1 VVSRSGI
8 EGGRMTE
15 FDRRR
20 KTFVEKMGDGVAV
33 FPSSPVA
40 YRTGDQDFD
49 FRQDSDLY
57 YLTGFEEPESLLVL
71 APNHKTEKSV
81 LFVRPRNRDR
91 EIWEGKRSGPEGA
104 VRDFHVDA
112 AYPIEELGKRIGEYL
127 ETSDSLHFA
136 FGANTRVNDLITLEL
151 KRLSFARRRSDKGGM
166 VIKNP
171 APLLHEM
178 RLIKTAADIEGMTR
192 AVRVSGEGHIAA
204 MRYTRSGMHEYE
216 IEAIIEFI
224 FHSRGAQWPAYSSI
238 VASGAN
244 ATVLHYN
251 SNRMRVAD
259 DALVLI
265 DAGAEVDYYCGD
277 ITRTWP
283 MAGKFSPE
291 QRAIYELVLAANER
305 GISLCRPGVIYNT
318 HVHDETVK
326 VLVSGLID
334 LGLLKGSLQENLENE
349 KYKEFYMHRTGH
361 YLGLDTHDVGF
372 YKIDGQWRPL
382 AAGMVVTIEPGLY
395 ISADSDVDAKWR
407 GIGVRIED
415 DILITKDGCENL
427 SEDVPKAVAEVEH
440 VIAEGRATREPLLA

>member
-1 VVSRSGI
+1 
-8 EGGRMTE
+8 MTE

-20 KTFVEKMGDGVAV
+20 KSFAEKMGDAVAV
-33 FPSSPVA
+33 FPSSPAA
-40 YRTGDQDFD
+40 YRTNDQDFD
-49 FRQDSDLY
+49 YRQDSDLY

-71 APNHKTEKSV
+71 APGHKSEKSV
-81 LFVRPRNRDR
+81 LFVRPRNKER
-91 EIWEGKRSGPEGA
+91 EIWEGRRSGPEGA

-112 AYPIEELGKRIGEYL
+112 AYPIEELGKRIGEFL
-127 ETSDSLHFA
+127 ETSDTLYYSI
-136 FGANTRVNDLITLEL
+136 GANSRINDLITSEL
-151 KRLSFARRRSDKGGM
+151 KRLSVARRRSDKGGLEL
-166 VIKNP
+166 KSP
-171 APLLHEM
+171 APILHEM
-178 RLIKTAADIEGMTR
+178 RMIKTAFDIEGMTR

-204 MRYTRSGMHEYE
+204 MRYARPGMSEYE
-216 IEAIIEFI
+216 IEAIVEFI

-238 VASGAN
+238 VAGGAN
-244 ATVLHYN
+244 ATILHYN

-291 QRAIYELVLAANER
+291 QRAVYELVLSANER
-305 GISLCRPGVIYNT
+305 GIDLCRPGVIYNT

-326 VLVSGLID
+326 VLVAGLIE
-334 LGLLKGSLQENLENE
+334 LGLLKGSLEENLESE

-382 AAGMVVTIEPGLY
+382 AQGMVVTIEPGLY
-395 ISADSDVDAKWR
+395 IPGDSDVDPRWR

-427 SEDVPKAVAEVEH
+427 SDDVPKAVADVER

>member
-1 VVSRSGI
+1 
-8 EGGRMTE
+8 MTE

-20 KTFVEKMGDGVAV
+20 KAFVEKMGDGVAV

-104 VRDFHVDA
+104 VHDFHVDA
-112 AYPIEELGKRIGEYL
+112 AYPIDELGKRLGEYL
-127 ETSDSLHFA
+127 ETSDTLFYA
-136 FGANTRVNDLITLEL
+136 FGANGRINDLITGEL
-151 KRLSFARRRSDKGGM
+151 KRLNFARRRSDKGGM
-166 VIKNP
+166 VLKNP

-178 RLIKTAADIEGMTR
+178 RLIKTPADIEGMSR

-204 MRYTRSGMHEYE
+204 MRYTRPGMFEYE

-238 VASGAN
+238 VASGSN

-251 SNRMRVAD
+251 TNRMRVAD

-326 VLVSGLID
+326 VLVSGLIE

-382 AAGMVVTIEPGLY
+382 ATGMIVTIEPGLY
-395 ISADSDVDAKWR
+395 IPVDSEVDARWR

-415 DILITKDGCENL
+415 DILITKDSCENL